1 MKNRI
6 LSLMFLFTFL
16 VPVANIQA
24 FAGTVVN
31 ISGDGS
37 SVISGVKVMQLA
49 GSTIFARMYWGDSY
63 VRLTI
68 KTNSNTKFYRAT
80 GEVTGLSEITEGNM
94 LDITGSINSGSDVLT
109 ITASTIKNQSVQ
121 KKQNVFSGKVSGVD
135 LPNNSFLLNTTKYG
149 IVTVK
154 TNTTTQFIKGSRTL
168 DLAHVVVGDTI
179 TKTSGDFDI
188 PTNTLTA
195 NSVVTYIA
203 PDYYKSK
210 NFQGTLKE
218 IGGTALPTTLQ
229 VLIDGK
235 TYTVNVTANA
245 SILNKAK
252 GPIMLNRFVVGDTIR
267 VYGAIREVDEP
278 IMDVEVVRNIN
289 L

>member
-1 MKNRI
+1 
-6 LSLMFLFTFL
+6 
-16 VPVANIQA
+16 
-24 FAGTVVN
+24 
-31 ISGDGS
+31 
-37 SVISGVKVMQLA
+37 
-49 GSTIFARMYWGDSY
+49 
-63 VRLTI
+63 
-68 KTNSNTKFYRAT
+68 
-80 GEVTGLSEITEGNM
+80 
-94 LDITGSINSGSDVLT
+94 
-109 ITASTIKNQSVQ
+109 
-121 KKQNVFSGKVSGVD
+121 
-135 LPNNSFLLNTTKYG
+135 
-149 IVTVK
+149 VTVK